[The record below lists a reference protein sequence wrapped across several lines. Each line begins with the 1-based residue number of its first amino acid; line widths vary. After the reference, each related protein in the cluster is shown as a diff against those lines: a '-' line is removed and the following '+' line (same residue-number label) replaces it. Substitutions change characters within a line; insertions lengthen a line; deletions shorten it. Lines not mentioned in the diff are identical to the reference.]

1 MVPPVNLNVV
11 VMHDVRCS
19 LRTSASPAGCAPLK
33 QACSRL
39 EDLPWHALF
48 GQRVQELRREE
59 AVHQIDELACIAV
72 DLLCAQ
78 VPDHT
83 YFHPACWRKN
93 VRVGDEPQ
101 VMRFGNLL
109 DIMLHHWISAED
121 FDVDGHT
128 PTVRRRG

>member
-1 MVPPVNLNVV
+1 MALNAFGEERRLLPV
-11 VMHDVRCS
+11 MS
-19 LRTSASPAGCAPLK
+19 LRNRLASC
-33 QACSRL
+33 L
-39 EDLPWHALF
+39 EDIPWNALL
-48 GQRVQELRREE
+48 GQRVQEPRREE
-59 AVHQIDELACIAV
+59 AMHHIGELAGIAV
-72 DLLCAQ
+72 DLLDAQ

-101 VMRFGNLL
+101 VMRFGKLL

-128 PTVRRRG
+128 PTIRRRGYSGRNVSR